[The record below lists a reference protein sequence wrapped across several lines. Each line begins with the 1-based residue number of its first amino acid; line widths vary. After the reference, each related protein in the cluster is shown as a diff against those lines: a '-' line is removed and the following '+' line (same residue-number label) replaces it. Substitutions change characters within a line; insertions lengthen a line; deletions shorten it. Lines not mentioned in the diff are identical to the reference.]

1 MFGTTIAIAY
11 KSRYYIN
18 PYNIKIEPILTD
30 TTRSNIASQKKMREF
45 MNNYNILYKNFF
57 QTKEFQKKYFQIINE
72 YRNNIEKIEKKF
84 VLACQ
89 DFGMNCQN
97 LVDLDLIRKNIE
109 YIYRKKVIFF
119 KIFKIII

>member
-1 MFGTTIAIAY
+1 
-11 KSRYYIN
+11 
-18 PYNIKIEPILTD
+18 
-30 TTRSNIASQKKMREF
+30 

-72 YRNNIEKIEKKF
+72 YRNNFEKIEKKF

-89 DFGMNCQN
+89 DFGKNCQN

-109 YIYRKKVIFF
+109 YIYREKVIFF